1 MKLKLAAAAVG
12 LALSGMALADG
23 ASVSQ
28 YGTDNFANVDQNN
41 SGAYASVSQYG
52 DRNHVGASFDF
63 DGVTYYFGGIQQT
76 NVSSGYAYISQQGND
91 NYASIYQ
98 YQGSGMGAQIQ
109 QGGSYWDAKAQQY
122 TYYGAANNNNAVIS
136 QYYSDNV
143 TALIQQFGDYNNAYV
158 NQGYGSGNN
167 ATVLQI
173 GNNHYASTYQT
184 GTGNTVRI
192 AQR

>member
-28 YGTDNFANVDQNN
+28 YGTDNFANVEQTN
-41 SGAYASVSQYG
+41 SGAWASVYQSG
-52 DRNHVGASFDF
+52 DRNHAGASFDF

-91 NYASIYQ
+91 NNASIYQ

-109 QGGSYWDAKAQQY
+109 QGGWYWDAQAQQY

-143 TALIQQFGDYNNAYV
+143 TALIQQFGDYNSAYV
-158 NQGYGSGNN
+158 NQGYGTGNN